1 MMFYKTILVPLD
13 GSERAEVIL
22 PHVENLASHKQAR
35 VVFTQVVEPTK
46 RSFVLDPHA
55 PPRYQYNTAQ
65 GEQAHDY
72 LTQMVDR
79 FEAKGIVAGMILMW
93 GPPLDGITQ
102 AAEESNADLIAM
114 SSKGRTGLKQ
124 VVYGSVAA
132 GVLNRVKRPLLM
144 VHQESTPEQES
155 NNQILVALDGSK
167 HAEAVLPHVKSIARL
182 YDGMVTLVRVV
193 HTVYQTAVL
202 YEVDQ
207 VDEANSHEKPA
218 ATQSKGSEMKTLSRE
233 QEAERFE
240 QARDYL
246 IQKRAQLQAKG
257 INTQAMLLQ
266 GRPVE
271 AIVYAA
277 QSVDANLIAMTSHGH
292 SGLAQVFYGSVSSG
306 VLNRTKRPLL
316 LVRPKL

>member
-1 MMFYKTILVPLD
+1 MMYYKTILVPLD

-22 PHVENLASHKQAR
+22 PHVENLASHKQVR
-35 VVFTQVVEPTK
+35 VMFTQVVEPTK
-46 RSFVLDPHA
+46 RSFMLDPHA
-55 PPRYQYNTAQ
+55 PPRYHYDTAL
-65 GEQAHDY
+65 GEQAHNY
-72 LTQMVDR
+72 LTQMVAQ
-79 FEAKGIVAGMILMW
+79 FEAKGLTAEMILMW

-102 AAEESNADLIAM
+102 AVEESGADLIAM

-132 GVLNRVKRPLLM
+132 GVLNRVKRPLFM

-167 HAEAVLPHVKSIARL
+167 HAEAILPHIESIARL

-193 HTVYQTAVL
+193 QTVYQTAVL
-202 YEVDQ
+202 YEVD
-207 VDEANSHEKPA
+207 EATSHEKS
-218 ATQSKGSEMKTLSRE
+218 ATAQSKGSDIKALSRE
-233 QEAERFE
+233 QEAKRFE

-246 IQKRAQLQAKG
+246 LKKRAQLQAKG

-271 AIVYAA
+271 AIVHAA
-277 QSVDANLIAMTSHGH
+277 QTIDANLIAMTSHGQT
-292 SGLAQVFYGSVSSG
+292 GLAQVFYGSVSSG